1 MVIPTEHFRSEY
13 SNIPLRIAKGHF
25 ATGHS
30 HINYYIDMTYTKYRL
45 AEARQAARELAV
57 KYRTVGDL
65 VDTILCVDGTE
76 VLGALL
82 AEELT
87 KVGIR
92 NRNEHDTLYVV
103 TPEQNAGQYI
113 FRENTAHL
121 IQNRHVVVL
130 AASVT
135 SGGTVQGALEAVRYY
150 GGTPVGICCIFSCLE
165 QCQDLPVTTIFE
177 SEVLGDYKSLPA
189 NQCPLCKAG
198 VKLDAL
204 VNSYGI
210 SSFYK

>member
-135 SGGTVQGALEAVRYY
+135 SGATVQGALEA
-150 GGTPVGICCIFSCLE
+150 IFSCLE

>member
-121 IQNRHVVVL
+121 IQNRHVLIL

-135 SGGTVQGALEAVRYY
+135 TGNTVRAALEAVRYY
-150 GGTPVGICCIFSCLE
+150 GGEPAGICSIFSCLE
-165 QCQDLPVTTIFE
+165 ECAGFPVTAIFY
-177 SEVLGDYKSLPA
+177 SGVLDDYQCLPS
-189 NQCPLCKAG
+189 NQCPLCRAG
-198 VKLDAL
+198 VRLDGL

-210 SSFYK
+210 SSFYR